1 MTKITRK
8 ILVTGSRGQL
18 GHDVMEELKLR
29 DFVNV
34 CGIDIDEVDLT
45 NETNTKKFVREFH
58 PDVIIHNAA
67 WTNVDKAEINKD
79 IVYSI
84 NALAPKYLAEAAH
97 ELDAKM
103 LYISTDYVFDGKGE
117 EFFETDSPKNG
128 LSVYGK
134 TKSIGEDYVSSILTK
149 YWIIRV
155 SWVFGAYGKNFI
167 KTMVKLAQSGKK
179 NINVVA
185 DQIGSPT
192 YTKDLANLIVDM
204 IESDKY
210 GFYHATN
217 EGTCSWYELAK
228 YVFAKCGYKDIIL
241 NPVTTEEYKKI
252 VPNQAERPLNSRL
265 SKRSLD
271 NAGFNRLPD
280 WRDAVDRYLSE
291 LKELGEL

>member
-1 MTKITRK
+1 MTTRTEK
-8 ILVTGSRGQL
+8 ILVTGSKGQL
-18 GHDVMEELKLR
+18 GHDVTKELKLR
-29 DFVNV
+29 NFVNV

-45 NETNTKKFVREFH
+45 NETSTKKFVREFH

-79 IVYSI
+79 KVYSI
-84 NALAPKYLAEAAH
+84 NALAPKYLAEVAH

-117 EFFETDSPKNG
+117 EFFETNSPKNG

-134 TKSIGEDYVSSILTK
+134 TKSIGEDYVSSILKK
-149 YWIIRV
+149 YWIIRI

-167 KTMVKLAQSGKK
+167 KTMIKLAQSGKK
-179 NINVVA
+179 NIDVVA

-192 YTKDLANLIVDM
+192 YTKDLAKLIVNM

-228 YVFAKCGYKDIIL
+228 YVFSKCGYNDIIV
-241 NPVTTEEYKKI
+241 NPITTEEYKKI

-280 WRDAVDRYLSE
+280 WRNAVDRYLSE
-291 LKELGEL
+291 LKEVGEL